1 MDETESEYDVDE
13 DAEDSSDVQKIEDV
27 EDVVRGDSV
36 IKIEDATGT
45 IGSAEKVSAQNVDK
59 VLGDINV
66 DMRDGV
72 GSKDKEDVGKLGHD
86 VIIMIFGVKDI
97 GLQLTLTRCSTI
109 CRNLDPG
116 LLYWLAEALAH
127 LYPSLSLQSD
137 ESVLADDRDLVEEGN
152 PRSVTPLAV
161 GDLFGSKS
169 SDAIRDK
176 KEKPISSC
184 EPELSNGAGVSVGKE
199 VSVPKPV
206 VDGKGGKLEIPIFG
220 DEVIKFAGTH
230 MDLEKREH
238 KVASEGD
245 DGAEDGFTSEMGGF
259 ESERDGERDVAESK
273 TEKGRTTNR
282 GSLPVLQPQSQSF
295 GHGSKECSFHKPAK
309 IQEDVLQ
316 FGGCE
321 KESEGKRVGVDPFG
335 EQGEWTV
342 VGKRKALGQDKKA
355 MSPNRVKRHEGA
367 HFFEGF
373 DLCVRALV
381 MAGWIWLQFRAMRHG
396 WIWFAGWICK
406 PWVF

>member
-127 LYPSLSLQSD
+127 LYPSLSLQS
-137 ESVLADDRDLVEEGN
+137 
-152 PRSVTPLAV
+152 
-161 GDLFGSKS
+161 
-169 SDAIRDK
+169 
-176 KEKPISSC
+176 
-184 EPELSNGAGVSVGKE
+184 
-199 VSVPKPV
+199 
-206 VDGKGGKLEIPIFG
+206 
-220 DEVIKFAGTH
+220 
-230 MDLEKREH
+230 
-238 KVASEGD
+238 
-245 DGAEDGFTSEMGGF
+245 
-259 ESERDGERDVAESK
+259 
-273 TEKGRTTNR
+273 
-282 GSLPVLQPQSQSF
+282 Q
-295 GHGSKECSFHKPAK
+295 
-309 IQEDVLQ
+309 
-316 FGGCE
+316 
-321 KESEGKRVGVDPFG
+321 
-335 EQGEWTV
+335 
-342 VGKRKALGQDKKA
+342 
-355 MSPNRVKRHEGA
+355 
-367 HFFEGF
+367 
-373 DLCVRALV
+373 
-381 MAGWIWLQFRAMRHG
+381 MRLR
-396 WIWFAGWICK
+396 
-406 PWVF
+406 